1 MNTHHTPTVQQLRSA
16 VETMERLLA
25 QHDFAQIAVI
35 AEQALLSLNSTQD
48 TAIDT
53 DAEVAA

>member
-1 MNTHHTPTVQQLRSA
+1 MTMHHTPPIDLRTA

-48 TAIDT
+48 TASATDT
-53 DAEVAA
+53 EVAA

>member
-1 MNTHHTPTVQQLRSA
+1 MTTHHTPPIDLRTA

-35 AEQALLSLNSTQD
+35 AEQALLSLNSAHD
-48 TAIDT
+48 TSIDT